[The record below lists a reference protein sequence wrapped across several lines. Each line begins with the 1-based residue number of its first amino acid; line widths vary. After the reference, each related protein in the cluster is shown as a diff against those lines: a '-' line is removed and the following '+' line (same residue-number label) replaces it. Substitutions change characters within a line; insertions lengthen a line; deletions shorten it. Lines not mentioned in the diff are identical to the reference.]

1 MAIHVNTTER
11 LSHEEVARRLASIG
25 QPKLATAVRQLGH
38 AADDTA
44 SKYMSLLSEY
54 TRLANSVA
62 EPRLY
67 SSERVSYKP
76 GPMSDG

>member
-11 LSHEEVARRLASIG
+11 LSHEEVARKLGGIG

-38 AADDTA
+38 EADDTA

-54 TRLANSVA
+54 TRLANSVT

-76 GPMSDG
+76 GPRSDG

>member
-1 MAIHVNTTER
+1 MALHVNTTER
-11 LSHEEVARRLASIG
+11 LSYEEVARRLASIG

-38 AADDTA
+38 QADDTA

-54 TRLANSVA
+54 TRLANSVS
-62 EPRLY
+62 EWKPTPG
-67 SSERVSYKP
+67 ERVSYKP